1 MEVRTFEALT
11 MKDAIKS
18 VKRELGEDAVI
29 LSIRNKI
36 SQDADNAKSVE
47 IRAAAASSSKPSGAV
62 SSHSSDGG
70 MLMSAVSA
78 GMSNLEL
85 KLNRVSDSLAKREQV
100 DAVDSSLKELKTLLL
115 QSMRVHDL
123 TLCKNL
129 PPELAAIEEQLRLSG
144 ISPNVIVDL
153 MKHLQTVSD
162 SPSNRP
168 VDSQLNATQAAA
180 VRWLMKRLTVAPK
193 WISNPDG
200 PNFHCLVGGPG
211 VGKTTVAA
219 KLAAQMAKKDKSA
232 VHLLSLDQSKLGAS
246 EQLRILAKVLD
257 VDFRPIENSRTL
269 RDIIKSNEKGLF
281 IIDSPGIST
290 SDRSA
295 LNPLIELA
303 NCSVPI
309 DFHIVLSTSEKE
321 EICDR
326 QISLFAEL
334 GIKSA
339 VFTNLDESNA
349 FGDVANTSIKW
360 SMPMSYFCSGQR
372 IPEDIERASREKI
385 VERIFRI

>member
-1 MEVRTFEALT
+1 MEVRTYEALT

-36 SQDADNAKSVE
+36 NQDGDNTKSVE
-47 IRAAAASSSKPSGAV
+47 IRAAAASSSKSFGAV
-62 SSHSSDGG
+62 GAASGDTG
-70 MLMSAVSA
+70 MLMSAVSS
-78 GMSNLEL
+78 GMSNLEV
-85 KLNRVSDSLAKREQV
+85 KLNRVSDVLAKREQV

-129 PPELAAIEEQLRLSG
+129 PPELASIEEQLRLSG

-153 MKHLQTVSD
+153 MKHLQTVSETA
-162 SPSNRP
+162 SNRP
-168 VDSQLNATQAAA
+168 VDSNLNATQAAA
-180 VRWLMKRLTVAPK
+180 VRWMMKRLTIAQK
-193 WISNPDG
+193 WVSNPDG
-200 PNFHCLVGGPG
+200 ANFHCLVGGPG
-211 VGKTTVAA
+211 VGKTTLAA

-232 VHLLSLDQSKLGAS
+232 VHLLSLDQSRLGAS
-246 EQLRILAKVLD
+246 EQLRILAKVLG
-257 VDFRPIENSRTL
+257 VDFRQIENSKTL
-269 RDIIKSNEKGLF
+269 RDMIKNNEKGLF
-281 IIDSPGIST
+281 IIDSPGISS

-309 DFHIVLSTSEKE
+309 DFHIVLSTAEKE

-334 GIKSA
+334 GLKSA

-349 FGDVANTSIKW
+349 FGDVANTCIKW
-360 SMPMSYFCSGQR
+360 SMPMSYFCNGQR

-385 VERIFRI
+385 IERIFRI